1 MTNNVY
7 GHDTLYGFIEA
18 IEPIFKYHKNTRFD
32 DLKHDLLLLK
42 FSDHILISLTAIT
55 CYNVNYM

>member
-18 IEPIFKYHKNTRFD
+18 IEPMFKYHKNTRFD

-42 FSDHILISLTAIT
+42 FSDHI
-55 CYNVNYM
+55 